1 MAGLTGAHRTP
12 IRPASRLPRVS
23 EIDDI
28 RTAHEVWWVP
38 LPDGAESP
46 VVAYVNGAARSE
58 GEGITVRDGAIEFDE
73 PLPARPKMGIG
84 RSIMLLLGIGVYGDL
99 KGDTLD
105 LSFHRNGRLESRA
118 EIGLSPAPRRPR

>member
-1 MAGLTGAHRTP
+1 MSDLEAL
-12 IRPASRLPRVS
+12 
-23 EIDDI
+23 

-46 VVAYVNGAARSE
+46 VTAYVNGAARPE
-58 GEGITVRDGAIEFDE
+58 GGGITVKDGAVEFDT
-73 PLPARPKMGIG
+73 PLHARPKMGIG

-105 LSFHRNGRLESRA
+105 LSFRRNGRLESRA
-118 EIGLSPAPRRPR
+118 EVPLSPTPRRSP